1 MRHIDACTD
10 TARPQRI
17 GNDQSAGTAVSASG
31 RTAGA
36 GHMNGLTRMA
46 GRRGAIAAAAF
57 LMLVI
62 HAGSAQ
68 AASCAPARASAN
80 LETSRLQRQIAA
92 NRAFLVKYN
101 CAAGATFACREIA
114 GRIAET
120 NARLVRLSGGEQ
132 QVCTKPVIAERAP
145 ARRAQPA
152 TARTAAAGYVLAAKI
167 ETRCVRLSD
176 GYSFP
181 TPNSGYN
188 TAGDMDAI
196 VAQCKFICDDPAM
209 DVYRI
214 TTAGNTDEM
223 ISVTT
228 GTRYA
233 ELSHAGAYRTA
244 SPLKTCDVNR
254 FYKTVL
260 AKTPAAGGVV
270 SGTEDLQAAQS
281 VEEAVMDVALLGDVG
296 LRGTTSF
303 VPAPPRKIRIVGA
316 AFLPEE

>member
-1 MRHIDACTD
+1 MR
-10 TARPQRI
+10 
-17 GNDQSAGTAVSASG
+17 
-31 RTAGA
+31 
-36 GHMNGLTRMA
+36 LA
-46 GRRGAIAAAAF
+46 GRRGVIVAAAF
-57 LMLVI
+57 LALAI
-62 HAGSAQ
+62 QAGGAQ
-68 AASCAPARASAN
+68 AASCSPVRASGN
-80 LETSRLQRQIAA
+80 PEILRLQRQIAA
-92 NRAFLVKYN
+92 NRAFQVKYN

-120 NARLVRLSGGEQ
+120 SARLVRLSGGER
-132 QVCTKPVIAERAP
+132 QVCAKPVFAERPP
-145 ARRAQPA
+145 ARRMQ
-152 TARTAAAGYVLAAKI
+152 TAAARDATGGYVLAAKI

-181 TPNSGYN
+181 TPNSGYS
-188 TAGDMDAI
+188 TAGDVDAI

-209 DVYRI
+209 DVYKISGADR
-214 TTAGNTDEM
+214 NTDEM

-228 GTRYA
+228 GERYA
-233 ELSHAGAYRTA
+233 QLPRAGAYRTA

-260 AKTPAAGGVV
+260 AKTSAADTVA
-270 SGTEDLQAAQS
+270 SGAVDPKTAHS

-296 LRGTTSF
+296 LRGTASF